1 MRRRRDEINYYRR
14 LAGHLLIAAGLLLII
29 AVAVINAADFVRSRS
44 AIAEFNEAK
53 RHTITMKEDLDDERI
68 SESPISL
75 NPVEAEAEVDLTAVL
90 GVLRIP
96 KIELEEAIR
105 EGSAAGV
112 ISSALGHLEDTAL
125 PGQQGNCAIAGHRN
139 YVFGRF
145 FNRLNEIAP
154 GDTIEIETLEAA
166 YHYTVTESFI
176 VEPEDTSVLEQM
188 DGQNLTLI
196 TCTPLFIGSHRL
208 IIRAVRDGD

>member
-1 MRRRRDEINYYRR
+1 MRRRRDEINFYRR
-14 LAGHLLIAAGLLLII
+14 LAGHLLIAAGSLLIA
-29 AVAVINAADFVRSRS
+29 AVVAINAADFVRSRS
-44 AIAEFNEAK
+44 AVTEFNEAK
-53 RHTITMKEDLDDERI
+53 QHTITMKEDLDDEGI
-68 SESPISL
+68 SESKISL
-75 NPVEAEAEVDLTAVL
+75 IPVEEEEKLDLPAVL

-105 EGSAAGV
+105 EGSAASV
-112 ISSALGHLEDTAL
+112 ISSALGHLGDTAL

-145 FNRLNEIAP
+145 FNRLNEIVP
-154 GDTIEIETLEAA
+154 GDTIEIETLETA
-166 YHYTVTESFI
+166 YHYTVTECFI
-176 VEPEDTSVLEQM
+176 VEPEDISVLEQM

-208 IIRAVRDGD
+208 IIRAIRDGD